1 MDLIFSNLPTLFITA
16 FFAILFLQSG
26 LDKLL
31 DYRGNLDYL
40 SEHFKNS
47 PLSGSVRL
55 LLPTITVLE
64 VLTGLV
70 SAWAFLQVLLTGQ
83 STTAIFSPSLAGV
96 SLLGLFF
103 GQRVG
108 KDYAGAASL
117 VPYFVVVLLGLW
129 MIKM

>member
-1 MDLIFSNLPTLFITA
+1 MDQIFSNLPTLFITA

-40 SEHFKNS
+40 SQHFKSS

-83 STTAIFSPSLAGV
+83 STAAIFSPALAGV
-96 SLLGLFF
+96 SLLSLFF